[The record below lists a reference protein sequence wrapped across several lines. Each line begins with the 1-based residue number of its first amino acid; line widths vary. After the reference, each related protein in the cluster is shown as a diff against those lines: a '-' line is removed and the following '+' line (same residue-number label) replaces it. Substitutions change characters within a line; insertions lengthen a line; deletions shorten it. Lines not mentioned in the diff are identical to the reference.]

1 MKSLLSFAFLP
12 FKSSSYEVSDTPN
25 YEEKSFRGLGG
36 VK

>member
-12 FKSSSYEVSDTPN
+12 FKSSSYEVSYTPT
-25 YEEKSFRGLGG
+25 YEGKSFRGSEG